1 MGPCA
6 HQTAQN
12 PQLHMV
18 VFFRKI
24 YLDLTCDHTWN
35 FIRVALD
42 TKSDKHFMK
51 SALTSQKM
59 AKITTLNDG
68 RPWLFPINTCI

>member
-12 PQLHMV
+12 LQSHMV
-18 VFFRKI
+18 VIFGKI
-24 YLDLTCDHTWN
+24 NLDLTCDHTWN

-51 SALTSQKM
+51 SALPSQKM
-59 AKITTLNDG
+59 AKKK
-68 RPWLFPINTCI
+68 